1 MSGDLQLQIYNAVD
15 GSSFHPSLYP
25 DLTPEQ
31 LIRLPVRYVLGP
43 DIRSGNGSIWLV
55 TDDARFETLHPGL
68 VDLAVEAMMS
78 GHIIS
83 LRGRITAPV
92 DDIYHGLLHAFREAV
107 ASKVG
112 QA

>member
-1 MSGDLQLQIYNAVD
+1 MSGDLQLRIYNAVD
-15 GSSFHPSLYP
+15 GASPQPDLYP

-31 LIRLPVRYVLGP
+31 LIGLPVRRVVGP

-55 TDDARFETLHPGL
+55 TDDARFETLHPDL
-68 VDLAVEAMMS
+68 VELAVEAMMS

-92 DDIYHGLLHAFREAV
+92 DDIYHGLLLAVRDAV
-107 ASKVG
+107 ASKAG
-112 QA
+112 RA